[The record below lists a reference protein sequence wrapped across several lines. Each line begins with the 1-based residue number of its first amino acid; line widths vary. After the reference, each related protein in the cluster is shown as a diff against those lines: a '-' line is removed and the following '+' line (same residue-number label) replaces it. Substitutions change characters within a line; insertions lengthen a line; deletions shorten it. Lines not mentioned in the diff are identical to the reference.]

1 MIVLV
6 TRFTYGLQQHVN
18 LVSMRPTDTEMLE
31 TLKELTIQRDTI
43 DAATT
48 RRVEL
53 LRHAKQLGARRA
65 EIVRASGLSAPTF
78 DRLTKDIARRA
89 KPPKQPKQPKQPVE
103 TEHDRVR
110 RHIAA
115 LVDQVIAPDARQV
128 WLDHCDAET
137 NLAHLKRHLMSLKD
151 KNGRVKV
158 LQGSIATLIEAM
170 DPSPERDELTDRAN
184 QAITVET
191 LDEIHDTLRPPIHR
205 PASPLLKPK
214 PVPATDAL
222 RAEERRKRADML
234 ARTATAVVT
243 RAVDLNVGDEVV
255 WGDETRTVTD
265 IHVTETHDADNAGG
279 CDGSGKG
286 CNEKIGDVT
295 LHPEHGVNHN
305 IGLFCGKTHTVYP

>member
-1 MIVLV
+1 MW
-6 TRFTYGLQQHVN
+6 
-18 LVSMRPTDTEMLE
+18 PTDTEMLE
-31 TLKELTIQRDTI
+31 TLKELSIQRDTI

-89 KPPKQPKQPKQPVE
+89 KPPKPPKQPVE

-128 WLDHCDAET
+128 WLDDCDAET
-137 NLAHLKRHLMSLKD
+137 NLAHLKQHLMSLKD
-151 KNGRVKV
+151 KNGRVRV
-158 LQGSIATLIEAM
+158 LRGSIATLIEVM

-184 QAITVET
+184 QAITVEA
-191 LDEIHDTLRPPIHR
+191 LNEIHDTLNPPR
-205 PASPLLKPK
+205 RWP
-214 PVPATDAL
+214 
-222 RAEERRKRADML
+222 AEERRKRADML

-265 IHVTETHDADNAGG
+265 IHITETHDADNAGG